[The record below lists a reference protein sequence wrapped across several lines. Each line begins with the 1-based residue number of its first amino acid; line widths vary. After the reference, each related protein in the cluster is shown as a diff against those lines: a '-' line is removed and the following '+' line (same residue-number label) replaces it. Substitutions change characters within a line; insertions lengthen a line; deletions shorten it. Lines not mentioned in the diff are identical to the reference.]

1 MFPSL
6 VQQDQSALQVI
17 AEHLFRAGRYEV
29 GCAFIEEA
37 GLPRAQA
44 LTETFRELH
53 GILLQVCALHPSKNQ
68 YSATQSIICEGL
80 PRTCQELGGR
90 YEHESASRIV

>member
-1 MFPSL
+1 M
-6 VQQDQSALQVI
+6 I

-29 GCAFIEEA
+29 GCTFIEEA

-53 GILLQVCALHPSKNQ
+53 GILLQVCALRLSKHQ
-68 YSATQSIICEGL
+68 YSATQSTICEGL
-80 PRTCQELGGR
+80 ARTFQELGGR
-90 YEHESASRIV
+90 NKHESASRSM